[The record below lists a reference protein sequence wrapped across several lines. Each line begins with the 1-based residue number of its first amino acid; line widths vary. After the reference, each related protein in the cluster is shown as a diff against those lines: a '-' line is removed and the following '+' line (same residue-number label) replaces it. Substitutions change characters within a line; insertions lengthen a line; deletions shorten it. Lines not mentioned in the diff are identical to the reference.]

1 METMETRICKECGR
15 ELTIEGNFKRTQFG
29 TYSKVCNDCVREKL
43 RATKAAKAAKVEE
56 LKQKQ
61 EQDARTFRLADFTP
75 RELMQEL
82 ARRGYEGKL
91 TFTRVETIDITNF

>member
-1 METMETRICKECGR
+1 METKICERCGKE
-15 ELTIEGNFKRTQFG
+15 LPLIGNFKQTRWG
-29 TYSKVCNDCVREKL
+29 HYCNICNGCVTEKL
-43 RATKAAKAAKVEE
+43 RATKATKAAKVEE

-61 EQDARTFRLADFTP
+61 EQDASTFRLADFTP

-91 TFTRVETIDITNF
+91 TYTRVETIDITNF